1 MFITDASFAARLAF
15 FAKVALALIAVEHVL
30 WEALHTA
37 VPTTGRA
44 VNLIGDL
51 HRPLTV
57 VAHSSLALYQFLVVY
72 PLRCQFLHQVYV

>member
-37 VPTTGRA
+37 VPTAGRA
-44 VNLIGDL
+44 VNL
-51 HRPLTV
+51 V
-57 VAHSSLALYQFLVVY
+57 
-72 PLRCQFLHQVYV
+72 